1 MRNQL
6 LPMFFFRL
14 RKWRFHQFEIGGF
27 SFIGQNIKIVL
38 VMFYG
43 IFQIFFPFLEEFPFR
58 KNIISWDKSML
69 IRNRRRTHD
78 KNILQ
83 RFGFENTYI
92 KGFVFFME
100 NQNIFFLRRS
110 YLVPK
115 NLKCTK
121 TFIFSDVEKMLI
133 IIRPDYFPCGVFYRF
148 QEVFFL
154 F

>member
-1 MRNQL
+1 MWNQL
-6 LPMFFFRL
+6 LPMFFPCL
-14 RKWRFHQFEIGGF
+14 RKRRFHQFEISGF

-43 IFQIFFPFLEEFPFR
+43 IFQIFFSFLEEFPFR

-83 RFGFENTYI
+83 RFGLKNTYI
-92 KGFVFFME
+92 KGFVFFMK
-100 NQNIFFLRRS
+100 NQNIFFLRCS
-110 YLVPK
+110 YLMPK

-121 TFIFSDVEKMLI
+121 TFIFSNVEKMLI
-133 IIRPDYFPCGVFYRF
+133 VIYPDYFPCGVFYRF
-148 QEVFFL
+148 REVFFL

>member
-14 RKWRFHQFEIGGF
+14 RKRRFHQFEIGGF

-43 IFQIFFPFLEEFPFR
+43 IFQIFFSFLEEFPFR
-58 KNIISWDKSML
+58 KNIIRWDKSML

-83 RFGFENTYI
+83 RFGFEKPHI
-92 KGFVFFME
+92 KGFLFFME
-100 NQNIFFLRRS
+100 NQNIFLLRRS
-110 YLVPK
+110 YLMPK
-115 NLKCTK
+115 NLKRTK
-121 TFIFSDVEKMLI
+121 AFIFSDVEKMLI
-133 IIRPDYFPCGVFYRF
+133 VIRPDDFPCGVFYRF
-148 QEVFFL
+148 REVFFL

>member
-1 MRNQL
+1 
-6 LPMFFFRL
+6 MFFFRL
-14 RKWRFHQFEIGGF
+14 RKRRFHQLEISGF
-27 SFIGQNIKIVL
+27 SFIGQNIKIIL
-38 VMFYG
+38 IMFYG

-78 KNILQ
+78 KNIFQ

-92 KGFVFFME
+92 KGFVFFMK

-110 YLVPK
+110 YLMPK

-133 IIRPDYFPCGVFYRF
+133 IICPNYFPCGVFYRF
-148 QEVFFL
+148 REVFFL